1 MKKSQNIMSMIVNQD
16 DVNDTESFIM
26 DGSSAWKPF
35 SYNQRLQDT
44 ESVSKKKSELQKK
57 NMTLRL

>member
-1 MKKSQNIMSMIVNQD
+1 MSMIVNQD